1 MAAKNIGRREALSLG
16 AVGAVAVAVG
26 LTGCAPATSSSSSSG
41 SGSSSA
47 SSSGSA
53 GAAGTKVAAL
63 ADVPVGTIVS
73 TKLSGK
79 PVVVTHA
86 SADAVACFSAVCPH
100 EGCTVAGK
108 NNQIVCPCHGATFD
122 PATGAAISGPTKKA
136 LTGVAVKVNGPD
148 IVTS

>member
-1 MAAKNIGRREALSLG
+1 MAARNIGRREALGLG
-16 AVGAVAVAVG
+16 AVGAAAVAVG
-26 LTGCAPATSSSSSSG
+26 LTGCAPATSSNGSSGSSSSSG
-41 SGSSSA
+41 SSNSST
-47 SSSGSA
+47 G
-53 GAAGTKVAAL
+53 AGTTVAAL

-108 NNQIVCPCHGATFD
+108 GNQIVCPCHGAVFD

-136 LTGVAVKVNGPD
+136 LTGVAVKVNGTN

>member
-1 MAAKNIGRREALSLG
+1 MAAKNIGRREAIGLG
-16 AVGAVAVAVG
+16 AVGAAAVAVG
-26 LTGCAPATSSSSSSG
+26 LTGCAPATSSNSSSNSG
-41 SGSSSA
+41 SGS
-47 SSSGSA
+47 GSA
-53 GAAGTKVAAL
+53 AAGGTKVAAL
-63 ADVPVGTIVS
+63 ADVPVGAIVS

-108 NNQIVCPCHGATFD
+108 GNQIVCPCHQAVFD

>member
-1 MAAKNIGRREALSLG
+1 MAAKNIGRREAIGLG
-16 AVGAVAVAVG
+16 AVGAAAVVVG
-26 LTGCAPATSSSSSSG
+26 LTGCAPATSSTSSSSSNSG
-41 SGSSSA
+41 SGSTA
-47 SSSGSA
+47 A
-53 GAAGTKVAAL
+53 GGTKVAAL
-63 ADVPVGTIVS
+63 ADVPVGSIIS

-108 NNQIVCPCHGATFD
+108 GNQIVCPCHQAVFD
-122 PATGAAISGPTKKA
+122 PATGAAISGPTKKS
-136 LTGVAVKVNGPD
+136 LTGVAVKVNGTD

>member
-1 MAAKNIGRREALSLG
+1 MAAKNIGRREAIGLG
-16 AVGAVAVAVG
+16 AVGAAAVAVG
-26 LTGCAPATSSSSSSG
+26 LTGCAPATSSNTTPSG
-41 SGSSSA
+41 SGSSSSA
-47 SSSGSA
+47 GSA
-53 GAAGTKVAAL
+53 GAGGTKVAAL
-63 ADVPVGTIVS
+63 ADVPVGAIVS
-73 TKLSGK
+73 AKLSGK

-108 NNQIVCPCHGATFD
+108 GNQIVCPCHGAIFD

-136 LTGVAVKVNGPD
+136 LTGVAVKVNGTD

>member
-1 MAAKNIGRREALSLG
+1 MAARNIGRREVIGLG
-16 AVGAVAVAVG
+16 AVGAAAVAVG
-26 LTGCAPATSSSSSSG
+26 LAGCAPATSSNSTSGSNSSSG
-41 SGSSSA
+41 TA
-47 SSSGSA
+47 AA
-53 GAAGTKVAAL
+53 GGTKVAAL
-63 ADVPVGTIVS
+63 ADVPVGSIVS

-108 NNQIVCPCHGATFD
+108 GNQIVCPCHGATFD
-122 PATGAAISGPTKKA
+122 PATGAAISGPTKKS
-136 LTGVAVKVNGPD
+136 LTGVSVKVNGTD

>member
-1 MAAKNIGRREALSLG
+1 MAARNIGRREALGLG
-16 AVGAVAVAVG
+16 AVGAAAVAVG
-26 LTGCAPATSSSSSSG
+26 LTGCAPATSSNGSSGSSSSSG
-41 SGSSSA
+41 SSNSST
-47 SSSGSA
+47 G
-53 GAAGTKVAAL
+53 AGTTVAAL

-108 NNQIVCPCHGATFD
+108 GNQIVCPCHGAVFD

-136 LTGVAVKVNGPD
+136 LTGVAVKVNGTN
-148 IVTS
+148 IVPS

>member
-1 MAAKNIGRREALSLG
+1 MAARNIGRREALGLG
-16 AVGAVAVAVG
+16 AVGAAAVAVG
-26 LTGCAPATSSSSSSG
+26 LTGCAPATSSNGSSGSSSSSG
-41 SGSSSA
+41 SSNS
-47 SSSGSA
+47 SA
-53 GAAGTKVAAL
+53 GAGTTVAAL

-108 NNQIVCPCHGATFD
+108 GNQIVCPCHGAVFD

-136 LTGVAVKVNGPD
+136 LTGVAVKVNGTN

>member
-1 MAAKNIGRREALSLG
+1 MAAKNIGRREAIGLG
-16 AVGAVAVAVG
+16 AVGAAAVAVG
-26 LTGCAPATSSSSSSG
+26 LTGCAPATSSTSSSSSNSG
-41 SGSSSA
+41 SGSTA
-47 SSSGSA
+47 A
-53 GAAGTKVAAL
+53 GGTKVAAL
-63 ADVPVGTIVS
+63 ADVPVGSIIS

-108 NNQIVCPCHGATFD
+108 GNQIVCPCHQAVFD
-122 PATGAAISGPTKKA
+122 PATGAAISGPTKKS
-136 LTGVAVKVNGPD
+136 LTGVAVKVNGTD

>member
-1 MAAKNIGRREALSLG
+1 MAARNIGRREALGLG
-16 AVGAVAVAVG
+16 AAGAAAVAVG
-26 LTGCAPATSSSSSSG
+26 LVGCAPTSSSNNSSSSSSSTSAAG
-41 SGSSSA
+41 S
-47 SSSGSA
+47 
-53 GAAGTKVAAL
+53 AGTKVAAL

-108 NNQIVCPCHGATFD
+108 GNQIVCPCHGATFD
-122 PATGAAISGPTKKA
+122 PATGAATSGPTKKS
-136 LTGVAVKVNGPD
+136 LTGVAVKVNGTD

>member
-1 MAAKNIGRREALSLG
+1 MAARNIGRREALGLG
-16 AVGAVAVAVG
+16 AVGAAAVAVG
-26 LTGCAPATSSSSSSG
+26 LTGCAPATSSNGSSGSSSSSG
-41 SGSSSA
+41 SSNSR
-47 SSSGSA
+47 A
-53 GAAGTKVAAL
+53 GAGTTVAAL

-108 NNQIVCPCHGATFD
+108 GNQIVCPCHGAVFD

-136 LTGVAVKVNGPD
+136 LTGVAVKVNGTN

>member
-1 MAAKNIGRREALSLG
+1 MAAKNIGRREAIGLG
-16 AVGAVAVAVG
+16 AVGAAAVAVG
-26 LTGCAPATSSSSSSG
+26 LTGCAPAKSSDSASNSSSNSG
-41 SGSSSA
+41 SGSA
-47 SSSGSA
+47 AA
-53 GAAGTKVAAL
+53 GGTKVAAL
-63 ADVPVGTIVS
+63 ADVPVGSIIS

-108 NNQIVCPCHGATFD
+108 GNQIVCPCHQAVFD

-136 LTGVAVKVNGPD
+136 LTGVAVKVNGTD

>member
-1 MAAKNIGRREALSLG
+1 MAAKNIGRREAIGLG
-16 AVGAVAVAVG
+16 AVGAAAVAVG
-26 LTGCAPATSSSSSSG
+26 LTGCAPATSSTSSSSSNSG
-41 SGSSSA
+41 SGSTA
-47 SSSGSA
+47 A
-53 GAAGTKVAAL
+53 GGTKVAAL
-63 ADVPVGTIVS
+63 AEVPVGSIIS

-108 NNQIVCPCHGATFD
+108 GNQIVCPCHQAVFD
-122 PATGAAISGPTKKA
+122 PATGAAISGPTKKS
-136 LTGVAVKVNGPD
+136 LTGVAVKVDGTD